1 MREPN
6 FFIVGAA
13 KAGTTSL
20 YHHLDQ
26 HPDIYMSPLKEPCYF
41 ASEVRPENFEADSQ
55 LRALQ
60 AVEDVRH
67 FLNGPM
73 NEKRSE
79 GIICEWKDY
88 VRLFAG
94 ATTQTA
100 VGESSVSYLWSRT
113 AARKIAAQMPNA
125 KIIMVLRS
133 PAERAFSQYL
143 HTVSDGYITESF
155 QSYVGASLRHTGER
169 FSLYH
174 PFLEMGFYAD
184 QVQRYFDCF
193 PRNQIRIWIYEET
206 RKRPREFLREVL
218 EFLEVDNAFAP
229 DISKRHNQ
237 PHIARMVKPAQTLRR
252 LGVWQ
257 MLRRLTPAPVRARLR
272 CALYRPTG
280 SVTMDA
286 ADRALMLDFYRSDI
300 HRLEGLLNR
309 DLNAW
314 LV

>member
-20 YHHLDQ
+20 YHYLDQ
-26 HPDIYMSPLKEPCYF
+26 HPDVYMSPLKEPCYF
-41 ASEVRPENFEADSQ
+41 SFEVRPENFETDSQ
-55 LRALQ
+55 WRAME
-60 AVEDVRH
+60 AVEDVRRY
-67 FLNGPM
+67 LNGPM
-73 NEKRSE
+73 NEKRRE

-100 VGESSVSYLWSRT
+100 VGESSVSYLWSKT
-113 AARKIAAQMPNA
+113 AARKIAAQMPQA
-125 KIIMVLRS
+125 RIIMVLRS
-133 PAERAFSQYL
+133 PVERAFSQYL

-155 QSYVGASLRHTGER
+155 QSYVRASLRRSGDR

-174 PFLEMGFYAD
+174 PFLEMGFYHD
-184 QVQRYFDCF
+184 QVQRYFDHF
-193 PRNQIRIWIYEET
+193 PRKQIGIWFYEET
-206 RKRPREFLREVL
+206 VKRPREFLREVL
-218 EFLEVDNAFAP
+218 DFLGVDSAFTP

-257 MLRRLTPAPVRARLR
+257 MLRRATPAPMRGRLR
-272 CALYRPTG
+272 GALYRPTG

-286 ADRALMLDFYRSDI
+286 ADRALMLDFYRGDI
-300 HRLEGLLNR
+300 YRLEGLLNR
-309 DLNAW
+309 DLSAW
-314 LV
+314 LT

>member
-1 MREPN
+1 MHEPN

-20 YHHLDQ
+20 YHYLDQ

-41 ASEVRPENFEADSQ
+41 AFEVRPENFGPDSQ
-55 LRALQ
+55 LRARQ
-60 AVEDVRH
+60 AVEDVRRY
-67 FLNGPM
+67 LNGSM
-73 NEKRSE
+73 NEKRSD
-79 GIICEWKDY
+79 GIICHWKDY
-88 VRLFAG
+88 IQLFAG
-94 ATTQTA
+94 ATTETA

-113 AARKIAAQMPNA
+113 AARQIAAQMPQA

-143 HTVSDGYITESF
+143 HAVSDGYITESF
-155 QSYVGASLRHTGER
+155 QNYVRASLRYSGER

-174 PFLEMGFYAD
+174 PFLEMGFYTD
-184 QVQRYFDCF
+184 QVQRYFDHF
-193 PRNQIRIWIYEET
+193 PRRQIGIWFYEET
-206 RKRPREFLREVL
+206 AKRPREFFREVL
-218 EFLEVDNAFAP
+218 EFLGVDSTFAP
-229 DISKRHNQ
+229 DTSKRHNQ
-237 PHIARMVKPAQTLRR
+237 PHIARMVKPAQALRR

-257 MLRRLTPAPVRARLR
+257 MLRRATPAPLRARLR
-272 CALYRPTG
+272 GALYRPTG

-286 ADRALMLDFYRSDI
+286 ADRSLMLDFYRGDI

-309 DLNAW
+309 DLSAW